1 MNNTLKMSRVRKWL
15 IRWQTRLLS
24 KKLNAQILILGVLV
38 FSNNFDLEAQ
48 LEELKNYV
56 YKTMPPRLAPKIFER
71 IVINVVDYRTNEALY
86 LKDRTR
92 VFELLVQNIQLYRFV
107 LDIWE
112 GDSYKN
118 QLDILKIAVQNAYDK
133 RYHLDKQSQRALLY
147 QMRQRLL

>member
-1 MNNTLKMSRVRKWL
+1 MSRVRKWL